1 LLELNLDL
9 RAASEA
15 LQDQSKALE
24 TLKPSQMNR
33 LQRSMVR
40 GRLPALA
47 KDSTTHVT
55 SFLAY
60 VIDTVRS
67 YLEQNINKTQYWKV
81 RQSDNEHLIPR

>member
-1 LLELNLDL
+1 
-9 RAASEA
+9 
-15 LQDQSKALE
+15 
-24 TLKPSQMNR
+24 
-33 LQRSMVR
+33 VR